1 MQATKTVGGFR
12 VKKNVT
18 LPVHKL
24 KPGEERYF
32 QFVNAMHVGKDTG
45 QIMNG
50 KKMEPATIAD
60 VIDLQTGELG
70 VLICATVLYKEITEQ
85 YPDDDYVGKAFA
97 ITMTKVP
104 EKKYNLYS
112 ILEIEPD
119 EAQQTAGNDRQ
130 GIPVRDEGQPEAAPV
145 ADTPPETRTAPKKG
159 KK

>member
-1 MQATKTVGGFR
+1 MAFISIYQEMDMQEKRVGGFK

-32 QFVNAMHVGKDTG
+32 LFTSPMHIGKDTG
-45 QIMNG
+45 QVMNG

-70 VLICATVLYKEITEQ
+70 VLICATVMHKEISEQ
-85 YPDDDYVGKAFA
+85 YPGDSYIGKAFA

-112 ILEIEPD
+112 ILEIEKD
-119 EAQQTAGNDRQ
+119 EAQQEADPEQ
-130 GIPVRDEGQPEAAPV
+130 GEEEQSEVEPVKPSA
-145 ADTPPETRTAPKKG
+145 KG
-159 KK
+159 KAKK